1 MRRILGGLELVS
13 AWEPEVDVTQISTL
27 VIPKIAIA
35 IIIIII
41 TIITI
46 IIIVVFNLSKKTQ
59 TLILRGPVL
68 KPCVQGSVAFQHR
81 FLFLMRF
88 AAFLNDP
95 GSKINFPLYQ
105 VSRSYWPLSAQWAA
119 TQVLMIGSHPLW
131 PTFVPLSHANCDTFC
146 AVPNCDTFW
155 APPIADCG
163 TFVRWIKVAKF
174 SSHHTVELIIV
185 RPGGQLADS
194 LSYSTITRSNEKL
207 HITTCICI
215 CGGWF

>member
-1 MRRILGGLELVS
+1 MSICMKYWHRWPWWRYRWWQWYLPWYWWKQWWLQRWTKMRRILGGLELVS
-13 AWEPEVDVTQISTL
+13 AWEPEVDVMQISTL

-68 KPCVQGSVAFQHR
+68 KPCVPGSVAFQHR

-105 VSRSYWPLSAQWAA
+105 VSRSYWPLSG
-119 TQVLMIGSHPLW
+119 VSSHPGSDDWFPPPLTHLCPSVPCQLW
-131 PTFVPLSHANCDTFC
+131 HILRYAQLWHILRPANCRL
-146 AVPNCDTFW
+146 W
-155 APPIADCG
+155 
-163 TFVRWIKVAKF
+163 
-174 SSHHTVELIIV
+174 
-185 RPGGQLADS
+185 
-194 LSYSTITRSNEKL
+194 
-207 HITTCICI
+207 HICPMDKGCQI
-215 CGGWF
+215 